1 MPHNVNIDNKP
12 TMEKTV
18 HLTKLIP
25 AALLLLMPLT
35 AAAQDLDE
43 DVIDRWANSMEQ
55 LEAWGSEQEDLDES
69 DFVDE
74 SDPSDVE
81 LSMMRTI
88 ERHDDVRDIAED
100 NGFEP
105 EVWASLGGRIVNAY
119 GALTIEDDPQAGN
132 YEEMQE
138 QMNQQIEA
146 FEQDPNVT
154 DEQIAMVRE
163 QMESALNMME
173 RMYNAPEAD
182 VDAVR
187 ANRDRLDELFA
198 QPEQEMQPM
207 Q

>member
-1 MPHNVNIDNKP
+1 M
-12 TMEKTV
+12 

-35 AAAQDLDE
+35 VAAQDLDE
-43 DVIDRWANSMEQ
+43 DVIGRWANSMEQ
-55 LEAWGSEQEDLDES
+55 LEAWGAEQDDLDES

-81 LSMMRTI
+81 LSMLRTI
-88 ERHDDVRDIAED
+88 ERHEDVRNIAEE

-105 EVWASLGGRIVNAY
+105 EQWANLGGRIVNAY
-119 GALTIEDDPQAGN
+119 GALTIEDDPQAGS

-138 QMNQQIEA
+138 QMSQQIEA

-198 QPEQEMQPM
+198 QEVDQQPQPQMQ
-207 Q
+207 